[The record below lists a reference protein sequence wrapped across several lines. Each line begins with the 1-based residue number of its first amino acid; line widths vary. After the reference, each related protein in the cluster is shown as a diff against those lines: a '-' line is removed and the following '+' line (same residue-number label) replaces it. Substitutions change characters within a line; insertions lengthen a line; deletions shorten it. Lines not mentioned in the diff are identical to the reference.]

1 MVAQKVASYVG
12 QFDCMPT
19 VGTLSVLAVFFSRKT
34 K

>member
-1 MVAQKVASYVG
+1 MVAQKVTSRVG

-19 VGTLSVLAVFFSRKT
+19 AGTLSVLAVFFFSGK

>member
-1 MVAQKVASYVG
+1 MVAQKVASRVG
-12 QFDCMPT
+12 QFDCMLT